1 MRAATDEDSQQIVQL
16 SDTTSAAGQADA
28 SSQNH
33 RVAFSGDTTQPTIH
47 VNINQARKVVPAVW
61 CQNSVL
67 IPFMKARM
75 NRGRRKSEAR
85 WFKEVLQTTA
95 APSPKAKELSFVPFF

>member
-1 MRAATDEDSQQIVQL
+1 MKIRNKLCSIR
-16 SDTTSAAGQADA
+16 DTTSAAGQADT

-95 APSPKAKELSFVPFF
+95 AAAAASPKAKELSFVPFF

>member
-1 MRAATDEDSQQIVQL
+1 MKIRNKLCSIR
-16 SDTTSAAGQADA
+16 DTTSAAGQADA

-95 APSPKAKELSFVPFF
+95 AAAASPKAKELSFVPFF